1 MSLKK
6 VTQVKKDRGFKIFD
20 LIVYGAVV
28 LLVAVLFIVWF
39 TVSDRTPLSGVR
51 VCVDDRAVFE
61 YDFEKDEYKNLD
73 EKIVTNVDDKENTLT
88 VTVVPH
94 AGERNV
100 IVIDKKGTV
109 TVTEANCYGKDCK
122 YMPDIKDNS
131 GIIYCSPHKLRIEP
145 LNYEDGG
152 NVKL

>member
-6 VTQVKKDRGFKIFD
+6 VTQVKKDKGFKIFD
-20 LIVYGAVV
+20 LIIYGAIIA
-28 LLVAVLFIVWF
+28 LVAVLFIVWF
-39 TVSDRTPLSGVR
+39 TVSDRTPLGGVR
-51 VCVDDRAVFE
+51 VSVEGQAVFE
-61 YDFEKDEYKNLD
+61 YDFQKDEYEVLSD
-73 EKIVTNVDDKENTLT
+73 CVTVEENGDKLT
-88 VTVVPH
+88 VTVIPH

-109 TVTEANCYGKDCK
+109 TVTEADCYGKDCK

-145 LNYEDGG
+145 LYFEDDG

>member
-20 LIVYGAVV
+20 LIVYGAVI

-39 TVSDRTPLSGVR
+39 TVSDRTPLSVVR

-61 YDFEKDEYKNLD
+61 YDFENDQYKNLD
-73 EKIVTNVDDKENTLT
+73 EKIVNVDDKENILILT
-88 VTVVPH
+88 VTPH
-94 AGERNV
+94 EGEENV
-100 IVIDKKGTV
+100 IEINKSGSV

-145 LNYEDGG
+145 LNYEDNG
-152 NVKL
+152 NVKG

>member
-6 VTQVKKDRGFKIFD
+6 VTQVKKDKGFKIFD
-20 LIVYGAVV
+20 LIIYGAIIA
-28 LLVAVLFIVWF
+28 LVAVLFIVWF
-39 TVSDRTPLSGVR
+39 TVSDRTPLGGVR
-51 VCVDDRAVFE
+51 VSVEGQVVFE
-61 YDFEKDEYKNLD
+61 YDFQKDEYEVLSD
-73 EKIVTNVDDKENTLT
+73 CVTVEESGDKLT
-88 VTVVPH
+88 VTVIPH

-109 TVTEANCYGKDCK
+109 TVTEADCYGKDCK

-145 LNYEDGG
+145 LYFEDGG